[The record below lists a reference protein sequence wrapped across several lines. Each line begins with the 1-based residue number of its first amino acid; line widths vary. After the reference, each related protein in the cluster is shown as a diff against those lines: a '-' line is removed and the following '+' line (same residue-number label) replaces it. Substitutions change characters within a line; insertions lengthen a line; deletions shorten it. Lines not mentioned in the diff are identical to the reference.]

1 VYGEVLVI
9 RSFAN
14 TDCDHSR
21 CIIAIRRRRKSVDA
35 MLGRNQIEGL
45 TSQCSISSFEHPL
58 SSPLCTWMDRALLWM
73 KVGSESGR
81 KLGFY
86 AGRRDAFRK
95 WTMVKVK
102 VKVEVKVRANKTKSV
117 RGDTVALTSD
127 LQLNTELG
135 WRQFM

>member
-1 VYGEVLVI
+1 
-9 RSFAN
+9 
-14 TDCDHSR
+14 
-21 CIIAIRRRRKSVDA
+21 
-35 MLGRNQIEGL
+35 
-45 TSQCSISSFEHPL
+45 
-58 SSPLCTWMDRALLWM
+58 MDRVLLWM